1 MTETGAQNMKRRH
14 LRIYRKRRK
23 KKPVILILVSL
34 IFLGIA
40 AAERIGY
47 IEREQLF
54 SDKQK
59 DIPYQKVS
67 VTAEDN
73 AEKYY
78 YQQLPAEQ
86 RQVYQEILEGVRN
99 HTEEIY
105 VHDTDADET
114 NQIFQQLM
122 KDQPDIFWCDGTA
135 TATTHK
141 GTESY
146 TVLKPKYFYTA
157 EESQTMQTEITQA
170 AEKWLADLDSNTD
183 DYQKILY
190 VYEKIVDEVEYDENA
205 PDNQNIYSV
214 FVNQKSVCAGYS
226 KATQYLLEQLGV
238 FCTYVTGKTT
248 EGGSHAWNLVKCN
261 GDYYYV
267 DTTWGDPVF
276 QQEEGGD
283 TSQNADQNSGQVA
296 EASENKIN
304 ISYDYMCCDD
314 KQLFQTHILDT
325 DTQMPECSKMDY
337 NYYVVNE
344 MYYMQYDA
352 EKALDAMNQTIWA
365 KEGSTTFKFSDTA
378 AYQQAHDDIFQKEL
392 VKAAQNLADY
402 YGLSQVKYQYTDDP
416 RLHKIVIFW
425 QYS

>member
-59 DIPYQKVS
+59 DIPYQKIS

-276 QQEEGGD
+276 QQEEGED